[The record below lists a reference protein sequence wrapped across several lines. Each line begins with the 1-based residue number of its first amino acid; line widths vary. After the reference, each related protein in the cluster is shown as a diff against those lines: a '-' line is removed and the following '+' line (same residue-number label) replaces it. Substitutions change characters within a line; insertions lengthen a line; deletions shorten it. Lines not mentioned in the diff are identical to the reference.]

1 MEDDRIEWKDRKRSE
16 ERRKVLAAKA
26 KNDLIEVWTYVA
38 QENVMIA
45 DQLLN
50 EIDIKFPKALK

>member
-1 MEDDRIEWKDRKRSE
+1 VEDDRIEWKDRKRSE